1 MFLTILVSKSLLN
14 LSQTN
19 LLKIEK
25 ENKGKA
31 TMVVFLFVLN
41 NDFKEKTE
49 LHMAYSFLQ
58 RCRISNI
65 HFFLK
70 MHM

>member
-49 LHMAYSFLQ
+49 LHMAYSILQ
-58 RCRISNI
+58 RCRINNI

-70 MHM
+70 MNM